1 MGRQVTSRA
10 QDYYRTESHAVRTE
24 NKIVTIKNAAREIAD
39 RLGKNNEKRKNIDMI
54 SERESISQKK

>member
-24 NKIVTIKNAAREIAD
+24 NKIVTIKNAARERVD

-54 SERESISQKK
+54 S